1 MDVRNAQQKIGTTVT
16 EWVVEVEH
24 IYFGDTFI
32 EIDNIYNNVKGAKS
46 QAQAWAAQGYRV
58 WVVEREVTVTN
69 RNEFHFGDPV
79 E

>member
-1 MDVRNAQQKIGTTVT
+1 MIVKDAQQEINTTMT

-24 IYFGDTFI
+24 TYYGNTVI
-32 EIDNIYNNVKGAKS
+32 EIDNIYNNVKMAKS

-69 RNEFHFGDPV
+69 SNEFHFGDPV